1 MHNRPGAL
9 SKCSLPAEFAPE
21 VLDTYNI
28 LSVDQRGMG
37 KSALKTGLGFKA
49 CDEGYRKNQKGTS
62 NATVSLALE
71 KGVKDSET
79 MAEAVDL
86 YEGTDQMELPRH
98 PRDTHQQGVWA
109 VDEPAFPSALWHT
122 GTCRRLEPISD
133 RHRGV

>member
-1 MHNRPGAL
+1 
-9 SKCSLPAEFAPE
+9 
-21 VLDTYNI
+21 
-28 LSVDQRGMG
+28 MG

-98 PRDTHQQGVWA
+98 PPGH
-109 VDEPAFPSALWHT
+109 PST
-122 GTCRRLEPISD
+122 GCLGSGRTCISFGTLAH
-133 RHRGV
+133 RHLSTT